1 MDANEACPMNKCI
14 GLWIDEERAVII
26 FPTQGGEEIRVI
38 LSELDRQPGEIDGEP
53 STALDE
59 ALITPA
65 DDGEGGGSATHLNRY
80 YDEVIDCVHEAGSLL
95 VFGPGEAKSGL
106 AKRLSQR
113 EPTARSVNV
122 EPADRMTYRQI
133 AAKVREHFREE
144 SPVMVM
150 R

>member
-1 MDANEACPMNKCI
+1 MDANEASPVNKCI

-26 FPTQGGEEIRVI
+26 FPTQGGEETRVI
-38 LSELDRQPGEIDGEP
+38 LSEPDGEP
-53 STALDE
+53 GQINGERSNAAVE
-59 ALITPA
+59 APRTPA
-65 DDGEGGGSATHLNRY
+65 DDGGSTTHLDRY
-80 YDEVIDCVHEAGSLL
+80 YDKVIACVREAGSLL
-95 VFGPGEAKSGL
+95 VFGPGEAKGGL
-106 AKRLSQR
+106 AKRLSQQ

-144 SPVMVM
+144 SPVIAM

>member
-1 MDANEACPMNKCI
+1 MDANETCPMNKCI

-26 FPTQGGEEIRVI
+26 FPTLAGEETRVI
-38 LSELDRQPGEIDGEP
+38 LSEPDRQPGQIDGER

-59 ALITPA
+59 ALITLTG
-65 DDGEGGGSATHLNRY
+65 DGEDGSAATHLHRY
-80 YDEVIDCVHEAGSLL
+80 YDEVIDCVREAGSLL

-106 AKRLSQR
+106 AKRLSQQ